1 MADMLLQIAV
11 SADLFHTATGVAYA
25 DLLSNGKRE
34 TWPIRS
40 ERFRWWL
47 RSSYYDATGMAPSA
61 GAIRST
67 LDLLEARAQFDG
79 PELAVNVRVA
89 EQAGRI
95 YLDLADERW
104 RAVEIGPDGWRV
116 VGHPPVRF
124 RRPAGLLAIPAP
136 QRGGSID
143 LLAPFVNLPTQNDFV
158 LVIMWLLATLRPGG
172 PYPPLV
178 ISGEQGSAKTALAK
192 FLKALV
198 DPNAAP
204 ARALPREDRELF
216 IAAHNGHVLAFDN
229 LSCLPSGLSDTLCRL
244 ASGGSFAVRQLYT
257 DQDEVL
263 FDAARPMILNGIED
277 FVSRPDLGDRAI
289 FLALAPITDAN
300 RRPEPALWR
309 DFEVARP
316 RILGALLDAATH
328 GLRMLPQVD
337 LERLP
342 RMADFVLWA
351 TACETALWPAGTFA
365 RAYAAN
371 RSAAVDRVIDA
382 DPVADAVRATMS
394 DRITWMGTAS
404 DLLRAAIDLAG
415 DDMAPRSAGWPKN
428 PRTLAGRL
436 RRAQTFLRTLG
447 IEIAFSR
454 EGQAGRRMIRLSAA
468 REYRYRNIVRTVSN
482 VRINGSRSA
491 SGESRISENERSPY
505 D

>member
-1 MADMLLQIAV
+1 
-11 SADLFHTATGVAYA
+11 
-25 DLLSNGKRE
+25 
-34 TWPIRS
+34 
-40 ERFRWWL
+40 
-47 RSSYYDATGMAPSA
+47 
-61 GAIRST
+61 
-67 LDLLEARAQFDG
+67 
-79 PELAVNVRVA
+79 
-89 EQAGRI
+89 
-95 YLDLADERW
+95 
-104 RAVEIGPDGWRV
+104 
-116 VGHPPVRF
+116 
-124 RRPAGLLAIPAP
+124 
-136 QRGGSID
+136 
-143 LLAPFVNLPTQNDFV
+143 
-158 LVIMWLLATLRPGG
+158 MWLLATLRPGG

-216 IAAHNGHVLAFDN
+216 IAANNGHVLAFDN
-229 LSCLPSGLSDTLCRL
+229 LSNLPSGLSDTLCRV

-257 DQDEVL
+257 NQDEVL

-309 DFEVARP
+309 DFEIGRP

-328 GLRMLPQVD
+328 GLRMLPQVH

-351 TACETALWPAGTFA
+351 TACETTLWPAGTFA
-365 RAYAAN
+365 RAYAEN

-382 DPVADAVRATMS
+382 DPVADAVRAIMS

-404 DLLRAAIDLAG
+404 DLLRAAADLAG
-415 DDMAPRSAGWPKN
+415 DDMATRSAGWPKN
-428 PRTLAGRL
+428 PRMLAGRL

-447 IEIAFSR
+447 IEIVFGR
-454 EGQAGRRMIRLSAA
+454 EGRLGTRTIRITAIGETQSHD
-468 REYRYRNIVRTVSN
+468 TVSTVSRVSDN
-482 VRINGSRSA
+482 NGGHGA
-491 SGESRISENERSPY
+491 GLNHPPPGLGQAL
-505 D
+505 